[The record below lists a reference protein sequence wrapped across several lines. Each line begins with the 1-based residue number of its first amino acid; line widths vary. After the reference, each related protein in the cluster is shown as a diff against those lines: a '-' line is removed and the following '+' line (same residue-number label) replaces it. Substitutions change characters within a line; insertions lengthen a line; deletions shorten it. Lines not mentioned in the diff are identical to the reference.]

1 MARRYFLIYF
11 IFPSCLVAGQSP
23 KYALKGQE
31 FFLKPDVAG
40 HPDGILW
47 KHNGNKVVEFNGNEQ
62 HVYNPYE
69 NRITLDWISAELSI
83 TELRFEDSG
92 DYELEIE
99 VNKEVYR
106 SIYKLEVIDKVAKPT
121 ISCKMSSGSSSNS
134 SGQLVCSAEPRQPQ
148 SLMKFEWR
156 THGGVQPGPELTIS
170 LGEEHDDDVHSC
182 SVSNPLSN
190 ETATFTTK
198 DCYPDQSSSVA
209 VIASIIIIFVIVLI
223 IMVLG
228 IVFCKVRH
236 KACFAKADLEKQS
249 PPCKT
254 DGSDKKKAQGDE
266 KKSLLDRT
274 PTIPSQQP
282 LRNLAQAGIVQE
294 RRKMFEQ
301 NNDGQTG
308 LKKNKDQHKKTGSP
322 PFPPRSE
329 FPSPLHPNNLVC
341 SDKDDAKSD
350 QLRDRAEDKVPPRNS
365 SDSETENEPDPA
377 GVSYDFGV
385 EFSIAL
391 EQPEPE
397 KEADEDEEEQSAP
410 ASAETTSAAQPH
422 SPSTESCLNMAPKD
436 AAGEHKEDGNSDQVT
451 GEIADE
457 NGGESDSSDEE
468 ERNESDDCIEDK
480 QLSTVPEQKGSE
492 TLLHEHDSDLSQDE
506 TQTRESN
513 QQEKTKPVSEDERN
527 SLGDREDTDK
537 NLDLYLATS
546 QPPQSPTPT
555 KADNITDTFQKSTD
569 TAHADPDREEQ
580 DKISHDSDEGQS
592 DKGKDETVEDKNEV
606 KCDLKEE
613 KQGNE
618 SRSQDEGG
626 QKKDEAVGL

>member
-1 MARRYFLIYF
+1 MARRYFLVYF

-62 HVYNPYE
+62 HVYTPYE
-69 NRITLDWISAELSI
+69 NRITLDWVSAELSI

-106 SIYKLEVIDKVAKPT
+106 SIYKLQVIDKVAKPT
-121 ISCKMSSGSSSNS
+121 ISCKMSNGSSSNS

-170 LGEEHDDDVHSC
+170 LGEEHDDDVHGC

-198 DCYPDQSSSVA
+198 DCYPDQSLSVA
-209 VIASIIIIFVIVLI
+209 VIASIIGIFGIVLI
-223 IMVLG
+223 VLVVLG
-228 IVFCKVRH
+228 ILFCKVRH
-236 KACFAKADLEKQS
+236 KACFATADLEKQS

-254 DGSDKKKAQGDE
+254 DGSDKKKAHGDE
-266 KKSLLDRT
+266 KQRLLDRT

-282 LRNLAQAGIVQE
+282 LRSLAQAEPYMDKQDGMPQEGIVQE

-308 LKKNKDQHKKTGSP
+308 SKKNIDQHKKTVSP
-322 PFPPRSE
+322 PSPPRSE
-329 FPSPLHPNNLVC
+329 FPSPLDPNNLIC
-341 SDKDDAKSD
+341 SDKDDAES
-350 QLRDRAEDKVPPRNS
+350 V
-365 SDSETENEPDPA
+365 
-377 GVSYDFGV
+377 DF
-385 EFSIAL
+385 
-391 EQPEPE
+391 EPE

-436 AAGEHKEDGNSDQVT
+436 AAGEHKEDGSSDQVA
-451 GEIADE
+451 GGAADE
-457 NGGESDSSDEE
+457 NGGESDSSGEE

-492 TLLHEHDSDLSQDE
+492 TLLHEHDSNLSQDE
-506 TQTRESN
+506 TQTRES
-513 QQEKTKPVSEDERN
+513 QQEKTKPVSEDEDERN
-527 SLGDREDTDK
+527 SLGDREDTDMCDP
-537 NLDLYLATS
+537 DLYLATS

-555 KADNITDTFQKSTD
+555 KADNTTDTFQKSPD

-592 DKGKDETVEDKNEV
+592 DKGKGETVEDKNEV

-618 SRSQDEGG
+618 SRSQDEEG